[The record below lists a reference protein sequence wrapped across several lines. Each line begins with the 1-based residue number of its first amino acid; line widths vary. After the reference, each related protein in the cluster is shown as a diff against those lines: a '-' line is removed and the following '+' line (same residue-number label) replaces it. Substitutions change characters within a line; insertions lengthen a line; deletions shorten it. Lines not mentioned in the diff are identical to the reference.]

1 MCDAC
6 TYHYTHHDDHLKIDY
21 PMNSCGSHLYSSAR
35 NENKCGG
42 KRYDPMDPAL
52 MVVGDS
58 KENCCPPNDPAPLWI
73 LWFSEYPKNSC
84 GWNFGRG
91 GSMKCFGEAYDH
103 EDP

>member
-6 TYHYTHHDDHLKIDY
+6 TYQETHHDDHLKIDY

-58 KENCCPPNDPAPLWI
+58 KENCCPPNDPAPL
-73 LWFSEYPKNSC
+73 
-84 GWNFGRG
+84 
-91 GSMKCFGEAYDH
+91 
-103 EDP
+103 